1 MTIPRTPA
9 GDTGDRESVSS
20 AARQTHDTAD
30 APPSVPEQFRR
41 RRAASWRCEPLPPD
55 GRRDPLDPAA
65 EPLTEREVDSWRA
78 AWTHLHAFGLPA
90 VVPDRVL
97 ADGSRVA

>member
-1 MTIPRTPA
+1 M
-9 GDTGDRESVSS
+9 
-20 AARQTHDTAD
+20 
-30 APPSVPEQFRR
+30 
-41 RRAASWRCEPLPPD
+41 RRAGPPPQEPGPKISRREATDPDYRTAATVPKELRTRQAASRCCHPLAD
-55 GRRDPLDPAA
+55 GRRDPLDAA
-65 EPLTEREVDSWRA
+65 DEQLTERELDSWRA